1 MGTQEKSA
9 LPPAS
14 FLSEDKAK
22 GRKQMK
28 ILRTQD
34 WIDNLHNAAQGAGKK
49 YGNDAVEHY
58 LKEHFGVSSLEE
70 LSPTDYDR
78 AFDDLDQM
86 SSD

>member
-1 MGTQEKSA
+1 
-9 LPPAS
+9 
-14 FLSEDKAK
+14 
-22 GRKQMK
+22 MK
-28 ILRTQD
+28 ELCTQD
-34 WIDNLHNAAQGAGKK
+34 WVDSLHYAAQGAGEK
-49 YGNDAVEHY
+49 YGNDAVKHY